1 MKDENEYLNIPHDA
15 EEDSEQVEDFKYDNA
30 ATPYRISQI
39 YKISYDANLSQD
51 IDKSGK

>member
-1 MKDENEYLNIPHDA
+1 MKNDNEYLDFPHDA
-15 EEDSEQVEDFKYDNA
+15 EDDSDQVKDFVYDSA

-51 IDKSGK
+51 IDKQGK